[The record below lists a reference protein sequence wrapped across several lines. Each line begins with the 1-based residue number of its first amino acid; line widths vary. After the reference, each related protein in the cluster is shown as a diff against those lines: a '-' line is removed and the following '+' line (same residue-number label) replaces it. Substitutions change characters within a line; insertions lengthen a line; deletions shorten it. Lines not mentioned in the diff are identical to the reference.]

1 MKSKQ
6 YLLDT
11 NILIEFMNGNPFVV
25 EHVLGAGID
34 NCCMSVVSLHELYFG
49 AYYAKTKKE
58 EYFDREMKRINKLLD
73 RFVVLP
79 LPEKAD
85 GYGKLKMTLRSL
97 GKLADE
103 FDMII
108 GGQALTAGLT
118 VVTDNVKHFEPMPE
132 VQVEN
137 WVTRS

>member
-25 EHVLGAGID
+25 EHVLDAGID

-85 GYGKLKMTLRSL
+85 GYGKIKMTLRSL

-118 VVTDNVKHFEPMPE
+118 VVTDNEKHFEPMPE

-137 WVTRS
+137 WLTRS